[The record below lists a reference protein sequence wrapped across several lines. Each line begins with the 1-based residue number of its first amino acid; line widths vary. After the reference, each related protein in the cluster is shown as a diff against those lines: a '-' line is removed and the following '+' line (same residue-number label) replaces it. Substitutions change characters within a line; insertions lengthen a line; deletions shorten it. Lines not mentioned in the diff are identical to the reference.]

1 MNKHID
7 DCNICKTLCDY
18 RGRVV
23 FLKFKCPTYFGTA
36 GRILDI
42 RNNLLILEYIYGG
55 ISVTCCDN
63 ICYVLPVATT
73 ATTAAAE

>member
-1 MNKHID
+1 MSNNIE
-7 DCNICKTLCDY
+7 DCNICKTLSDY
-18 RGRVV
+18 RGRLV

-42 RNNLLILEYIYGG
+42 RDNLVILEYIYGG

-63 ICYVLPVATT
+63 ICYVLPVYLPGQ
-73 ATTAAAE
+73 AEA